1 MIKTG
6 VLLAQQIDAA
16 AEMRVKN
23 YKKSHLT
30 NIINEGTQH
39 IGRMLHYFPFTK
51 TGTGDGDWCGWHNDH
66 GALTAL
72 TSAIYMDENGK

>member
-16 AEMRVKN
+16 AEMRVNN

-39 IGRMLHYFPFTK
+39 IAECCITFLLRKQELERRIGAD
-51 TGTGDGDWCGWHNDH
+51 GTMIMVH
-66 GALTAL
+66 
-72 TSAIYMDENGK
+72 